1 MKIQTRVFGE
11 VDIEDSKII
20 TFPEG
25 IVGFPELKQF
35 ALIYDKEKGS
45 ASIQWLQSVQEA
57 GFAMPVMN
65 PLIVRPDYNPVVDD
79 SLLKPVGSLDEN
91 DMLVL
96 VTVTVPKDIKQMSV
110 NLRAPIV
117 INANECRACQ
127 VILDNEEYEIK
138 YAVYDILQK
147 NKKKAGA

>member
-35 ALIYDKEKGS
+35 TLIYDKEKGS
-45 ASIQWLQSVQEA
+45 SSIQWLQSIQEP

-79 SLLKPVGSLDEN
+79 SLLKPAGSFNED

-96 VTVTVPKDIKQMSV
+96 VTVTVPKDIKTMSV

-117 INANECRACQ
+117 INAGECKACQ

-147 NKKKAGA
+147 NKKKAGV

>member
-96 VTVTVPKDIKQMSV
+96 VTVTVPRDIKQMSV

-127 VILDNEEYEIK
+127 VILDNEEYGIK

>member
-96 VTVTVPKDIKQMSV
+96 VTVTVPRDIKQMSV